1 MVSEERFRRP
11 NARPNLDA
19 RVQFREVEMNFG
31 LTDEQRMMQEMARDF
46 AQKEILPTLKEDEET
61 HRFRPELVKK
71 MADLGFFGCALP
83 EEYGGNGCGFLE
95 SVIIAEQL
103 AMVSGSSRL
112 PLNMQNIGP
121 AITVNKFG
129 TKEQKE
135 RFIPKWVS
143 AEYYGFFAITEPN
156 SGSDVISMGTT
167 AIDRGDHW
175 ELNGQKMWI
184 SNAHLGDW
192 GLVYAITD
200 RSKKYQGMTCF
211 IVNLKDNEGIVTAP
225 IETKLG
231 LHCAPTGEIAF
242 DRARIPK
249 DSLLGE
255 VGQGFQIC
263 MWQLNNTRISCAAGA
278 LGIGGG
284 AVEASIAYANE
295 RTQFG
300 KKIGSY
306 QMIQAQIAEMVAEH
320 EAAKLLVYQA
330 AWLKDQGLPNQY
342 QTSMAKL
349 FASEAAVKASCDM
362 MKIFGSYGY
371 STEYPAERILRDSMS
386 LRTVE
391 GTSNIQKTII
401 AGIALGDAD
410 NR

>member
-1 MVSEERFRRP
+1 MY
-11 NARPNLDA
+11 
-19 RVQFREVEMNFG
+19 FG
-31 LTDEQRMMQEMARDF
+31 LTDEQKMMQDVARDF
-46 AQKEILPTLKEDEET
+46 AQKEIVPTLKDDEAN

-71 MADLGFFGCALP
+71 MADLGFFGCGLP

-95 SVIIAEQL
+95 SVLIAEQL

-156 SGSDVISMGTT
+156 SGSDVAGMGTT
-167 AIDRGDHW
+167 ATDCGDHW

-192 GLVYAITD
+192 GLVYAMTD
-200 RSKKYQGMTCF
+200 KSKRNKGMTCF
-211 IVNLKDNEGIVTAP
+211 IVNLKGNEGIVTAP

-231 LHCAPTGEIAF
+231 LHCAPTGEISFSQAK
-242 DRARIPK
+242 IPK
-249 DSLLGE
+249 DSVLGE
-255 VGQGFQIC
+255 VNQGFQIC

-278 LGIGGG
+278 LGIGGA
-284 AVEASIAYANE
+284 AVEASIGYANE

-306 QMIQAQIAEMVAEH
+306 QMIQSQIAEMVAEH

-349 FASEAAVKASCDM
+349 FASEAAVKAASDT

-401 AGIALGDAD
+401 AGFALGDVT

>member
-1 MVSEERFRRP
+1 M
-11 NARPNLDA
+11 
-19 RVQFREVEMNFG
+19 QFGF
-31 LTDEQRMMQEMARDF
+31 TDEQKMMQDVARDF
-46 AQKEILPTLKEDEET
+46 AQKEILPTLKDDEAN

-71 MADLGFFGCALP
+71 MAELGFFGCALP

-103 AMVSGSSRL
+103 AIVSGSSRL

-121 AITVNKFG
+121 ACTVNKFG
-129 TKEQKE
+129 TREQKE

-143 AEYYGFFAITEPN
+143 AEYMGFFAITEPN
-156 SGSDVISMGTT
+156 SGSDVVSMGTT
-167 AIDRGDHW
+167 ATDRGDHW

-184 SNAHLGDW
+184 SNAHLGDY
-192 GLVYAITD
+192 GLVYAMTD
-200 RSKKYQGMTCF
+200 KSKKYKGMTCF

-242 DRARIPK
+242 DKARIPK
-249 DSLLGE
+249 DSVLGE
-255 VGQGFQIC
+255 VGQGFEIC
-263 MWQLNNTRISCAAGA
+263 MWQLNNTRISCSAGA
-278 LGIGGG
+278 LGIAGG
-284 AVEASIAYANE
+284 AIEAAIGYANE

-306 QMIQAQIAEMVAEH
+306 QMIQASIAEMVAEH
-320 EAAKLLVYQA
+320 EAAQLLVYRA
-330 AWLKDQGLPNQY
+330 AWLKDQGLPNQH

-349 FASEAAVKASCDM
+349 FASEAAVHAASET
-362 MKIFGSYGY
+362 MKIFGSYGF
-371 STEYPAERILRDSMS
+371 STEYPAERFLRDSHS
-386 LRTVE
+386 LRVVE

-401 AGIALGDAD
+401 AGISLGDVA

>member
-1 MVSEERFRRP
+1 MY
-11 NARPNLDA
+11 
-19 RVQFREVEMNFG
+19 FG
-31 LTDEQRMMQEMARDF
+31 LTDEQKMMQDVARDF
-46 AQKEILPTLKEDEET
+46 AQKEILPTLKEDEAN

-129 TKEQKE
+129 TTAQKE
-135 RFIPKWVS
+135 RFIPDWVS
-143 AEYYGFFAITEPN
+143 GESFGFFAITEPN

-167 AIDRGDHW
+167 ATDRGDHW

-192 GLVYAITD
+192 GLVYAMTD
-200 RSKKYQGMTCF
+200 KSKKYQGMTCF
-211 IVNLKDNEGIVTAP
+211 IVNLKGNEGIVTAP

-231 LHCAPTGEIAF
+231 LHCAPTGEISF
-242 DRARIPK
+242 SQARIPK
-249 DSLLGE
+249 DSVLGE

-263 MWQLNNTRISCAAGA
+263 MFQLNNTRISCAAGA

-284 AVEASIAYANE
+284 AVEASIGYANE

-330 AWLKDQGLPNQY
+330 AWLKDQGMPNQY

-362 MKIFGSYGY
+362 MKIFGSYGF

-401 AGIALGDAD
+401 AGIALGDVT

>member
-1 MVSEERFRRP
+1 MY
-11 NARPNLDA
+11 
-19 RVQFREVEMNFG
+19 FG
-31 LTDEQRMMQEMARDF
+31 LTDEQRLMQEMARDF
-46 AQKEILPTLKEDEET
+46 AQKEIVPTLKEDEAN

-71 MADLGFFGCALP
+71 MAELGFFGCCLP
-83 EEYGGNGCGFLE
+83 EEYGGNGCGYLE

-103 AMVSGSSRL
+103 AKVSGSSRL

-129 TKEQKE
+129 SKEQKE

-143 AEYYGFFAITEPN
+143 ADYLGFFAITEPN
-156 SGSDVISMGTT
+156 SGSDVVSMGTT
-167 AIDRGDHW
+167 ATDRGDHW

-184 SNAHLGDW
+184 SNAHIGDY
-192 GLVYAITD
+192 GLVYAMTD
-200 RSKKYQGMTCF
+200 KSKKYKGMSCF

-231 LHCAPTGEIAF
+231 LHCSPTGEIAF

-249 DSLLGE
+249 DAILGE
-255 VGQGFQIC
+255 VGQGFEIC

-278 LGIGGG
+278 IGIGGG
-284 AVEASIAYANE
+284 ALEAAIGYANE

-306 QMIQAQIAEMVAEH
+306 QMIQASIAEMVAEH
-320 EAAKLLVYQA
+320 EAAQLLVYRA
-330 AWLKDQGLPNQY
+330 AWLKDQGLPNQH
-342 QTSMAKL
+342 QTSIAKL
-349 FASEAAVKASCDM
+349 FASEAAVHAATET
-362 MKIFGSYGY
+362 MKIFGSYGF
-371 STEYPAERILRDSMS
+371 STEYPAERFLRDSMS
-386 LRTVE
+386 LRVVE

-401 AGIALGDAD
+401 AGISLGDAT

>member
-1 MVSEERFRRP
+1 M
-11 NARPNLDA
+11 
-19 RVQFREVEMNFG
+19 QFKLN
-31 LTDEQRMMQEMARDF
+31 DEQQMMQDMARDF
-46 AQKEILPTLKEDEET
+46 ARKEILPTLKDDEKN
-61 HRFRPELVKK
+61 HKFRPELVRK
-71 MADLGFFGCALP
+71 MADLGFFGCAIP
-83 EEYGGNGCGFLE
+83 EEYGGNGCGFFE
-95 SVIIAEQL
+95 SVLLAEQL
-103 AMVSGSSRL
+103 AMVSGSWRV

-121 AITVNKFG
+121 SITVNKFG

-135 RFIPKWVS
+135 RFIPAWVKGES
-143 AEYYGFFAITEPN
+143 FGFFAITEPN
-156 SGSDVISMGTT
+156 SGSDVAGMGTT

-184 SNAHLGDW
+184 SNAHVGDW
-192 GLVYAITD
+192 GLVYAFTD
-200 RSKKYQGMTCF
+200 RSKKYNGMTCF
-211 IVNLKDNEGIVTAP
+211 IVNLKDNEGIVTAA

-231 LHCAPTGEIAF
+231 LHCSPTGEIAF
-242 DRARIPK
+242 NQAKIPK
-249 DSLLGE
+249 DSVLGE
-255 VGQGFQIC
+255 VGQGFKIC
-263 MWQLNNTRISCAAGA
+263 MFQLNNTRVSCAAGA

-284 AVEASIAYANE
+284 AIEAAIGYANE

-306 QMIQAQIAEMVAEH
+306 QMIQSQIAEMVAEH

-349 FASEAAVKASCDM
+349 FASEAAVHAALET
-362 MKIFGSYGY
+362 MKIFGSYGF
-371 STEYPAERILRDSMS
+371 STEFPAERFLRDAQS
-386 LRTVE
+386 LRVVE

-401 AGIALGDAD
+401 AGIALGDAQ

>member
-1 MVSEERFRRP
+1 MY
-11 NARPNLDA
+11 
-19 RVQFREVEMNFG
+19 FG
-31 LTDEQRMMQEMARDF
+31 LTDEQKMMQDMARDF
-46 AQKEILPTLKEDEET
+46 AQKEILPTLKEDEKN
-61 HRFRPELVKK
+61 HVFRPELVKK

-95 SVIIAEQL
+95 SVIVAEQL
-103 AMVSGSSRL
+103 ATISGSSRL

-129 TKEQKE
+129 NKEQKE
-135 RFIPKWVS
+135 HFIPKWVS
-143 AEYYGFFAITEPN
+143 AEYFGFFAITEPN

-167 AIDRGDHW
+167 ATDRGDHW

-184 SNAHLGDW
+184 SNAHVGDW

-200 RSKKYQGMTCF
+200 RAAKYKGMTCF
-211 IVNLKDNEGIVTAP
+211 IVNLKGNEGIITAP

-231 LHCAPTGEIAF
+231 LHCAPTGEISFSGAK
-242 DRARIPK
+242 IPK
-249 DSLLGE
+249 DSVLGE
-255 VGQGFQIC
+255 VGQGFPIC

-278 LGIGGG
+278 LGIAGG
-284 AVEASIAYANE
+284 AIEAAIGYANE

-306 QMIQAQIAEMVAEH
+306 QLIQGQIADMVAEH

-330 AWLKDQGLPNQY
+330 AWLKDQGMPNQY

-349 FASEAAVKASCDM
+349 FASEAAVRATMDT
-362 MKIFGSYGY
+362 MKIFGSYGF
-371 STEYPAERILRDSMS
+371 STEYPAERFLRDAQS

-401 AGIALGDAD
+401 AGFALGDVT